1 MNIIFNIRVKL
12 TLFVQTG
19 NPIPTGHQASHY
31 ASYASITAMP
41 VTPCSSTSRE
51 ISVGTDGQSDLCADS
66 SGGESGSSSQVDLL
80 SSMQDDFPQHNP
92 FRLPYHH
99 AAPIYFLKVFAAPAP
114 LR

>member
-12 TLFVQTG
+12 TLFVQAG

-51 ISVGTDGQSDLCADS
+51 NVGTDGQSDMCADS
-66 SGGESGSSSQVDLL
+66 SRGESGNSSQVDLL
-80 SSMQDDFPQHNP
+80 SSMQDDLPQHNP
-92 FRLPYHH
+92 FRFPYHH
-99 AAPIYFLKVFAAPAP
+99 APIYFLKVFAAPAP